1 MTLCNYS
8 SYILNDSN
16 MMSYLKYNKKEEIT
30 NPIVEPIIA
39 KPIVQPIVQPI
50 IVKVQSN
57 PHYPFV
63 IPKEHDTLFWC
74 YYSNQHQIDYE
85 TMVHRT
91 ILAEKQL
98 KIQYVSIIREKKVI
112 LKPYKFDSIVN
123 FEHNLVNDN
132 MLNIST
138 FMALCVIHNINVLYI
153 NNKTYFQLNV
163 DDSEDVWIVK
173 TFSSYVNNNNNTKNN
188 NNNTIIRKYEKRYG
202 IYITTQQNA
211 LKYTKQLYKL
221 DVLNKPLKSI
231 SAYKVS
237 ELVTIAQQLE
247 ISIESKQSGKKKTK
261 PELYESLVQYFS
273 SDY

>member
-1 MTLCNYS
+1 
-8 SYILNDSN
+8 
-16 MMSYLKYNKKEEIT
+16 
-30 NPIVEPIIA
+30 
-39 KPIVQPIVQPI
+39 
-50 IVKVQSN
+50 
-57 PHYPFV
+57 
-63 IPKEHDTLFWC
+63 
-74 YYSNQHQIDYE
+74 
-85 TMVHRT
+85 
-91 ILAEKQL
+91 LAEKQL

-173 TFSSYVNNNNNTKNN
+173 TFSSYDVINNNNNTKNNN

-211 LKYTKQLYKL
+211 LEYTKQLYKL

-237 ELVTIAQQLE
+237 ELVTIAQQLD
-247 ISIESKQSGKKKTK
+247 ISIESSKQSGKKKTK

>member
-30 NPIVEPIIA
+30 NPIVVEPIIA
-39 KPIVQPIVQPI
+39 KPI
-50 IVKVQSN
+50 IVKTNMQSN
-57 PHYPFV
+57 PYYPFV

-74 YYSNQHQIDYE
+74 YYSNQHQFDYE

-173 TFSSYVNNNNNTKNN
+173 TFSSYDVINNNNNTKNNN

-211 LKYTKQLYKL
+211 LEYTKQLYKL

-237 ELVTIAQQLE
+237 ELVTIAQQLD
-247 ISIESKQSGKKKTK
+247 ISIESSKQSGKKKTK